1 MITKRKQV
9 NQLND
14 RLEDLEEMLRDAIK
28 HDIDTLIATL
38 TAEKQSVIN
47 KLGAL

>member
-28 HDIDTLIATL
+28 QDIDFIVDML